1 MADKKHII
9 NEQQVTE
16 HVKVRDVD
24 TVTTEHTVEHH
35 TTHAQPA
42 FNRARF
48 DYERTLR
55 TAEMRQQVTT
65 FAVMI
70 FLTFIAFAM
79 VAAGLSKDFVI
90 PVLILLALIQVILQF
105 FYFMHMKH
113 EGHGVPKV
121 FMLSGIFL
129 AASFVVMALY
139 LTWLGDPLK

>member
-1 MADKKHII
+1 MAKT
-9 NEQQVTE
+9 NEHYVSE

-24 TVTTEHTVEHH
+24 SVSTH
-35 TTHAQPA
+35 TTHEVHESHSPR

-48 DYERTLR
+48 DYDRRNR

-79 VAAGLSKDFVI
+79 VAAGLDKAIVLPI
-90 PVLILLALIQVILQF
+90 LILLAFIQVILQF

-113 EGHGVPKV
+113 EGHGVAKI

-129 AASFVVMALY
+129 ALSFMVTALY
-139 LTWLGDPLK
+139 LVWLGDPLK

>member
-1 MADKKHII
+1 MADKKQII

-24 TVTTEHTVEHH
+24 QVSTEHTVEHH
-35 TTHAQPA
+35 ESHTEPA

-48 DYERTLR
+48 EYDKTMRTV
-55 TAEMRQQVTT
+55 EMRQQVTT

-70 FLTFIAFAM
+70 FLTFIAFAI
-79 VAAGLSKDFVI
+79 VAAGLSKDFVM
-90 PVLILLALIQVILQF
+90 PVLLLLALIQVILQF
-105 FYFMHMKH
+105 YYFMHMKH
-113 EGHGVPKV
+113 EGHGVPKI

-139 LTWLGDPLK
+139 LAWLGDPLK